1 MTFFAA
7 KRPTRRTQ
15 APELPAEHLG
25 DVRDHHRNVSCT
37 HHKVKFKHD
46 ITGTATSVRSATRVA
61 TSSSHNDERDRDIY
75 FSAGLLH

>member
-25 DVRDHHRNVSCT
+25 DVRDHHCDVSCT

-46 ITGTATSVRSATRVA
+46 IAGTATSVRSATRV
-61 TSSSHNDERDRDIY
+61 SHRTAMKRDRDIY